1 MSARLEVSG
10 SGHLLVLLLSLATEV
25 TPSDAVRVEVQFGL
39 QVCLVLLLLPV
50 GQSLGSTNGPGLVV
64 VGR

>member
-1 MSARLEVSG
+1 MSARPEISG

-25 TPSDAVRVEVQFGL
+25 TPSDAVRVKVQFGL
-39 QVCLVLLLLPV
+39 QVCFVLLLLLV
-50 GQSLGSTNGPGLVV
+50 WHSLGSTHSPGLVV